1 MVNEVKI
8 SREEVEHV
16 AFLARLELTEEE
28 LVTNTEQLNSILDY
42 AAMLEKLNT
51 DDIKPTAHAVPLHN
65 VLREDQ
71 VKPSMAREKVLAN
84 APDAQD
90 GFFKVPRIV

>member
-1 MVNEVKI
+1 MNEVKI

-28 LVTNTEQLNSILDY
+28 LATNTEQLNSILEY

>member
-1 MVNEVKI
+1 MKI
-8 SREEVEHV
+8 SRNEVEHV
-16 AFLARLELTEEE
+16 AMLARLELTEEE
-28 LVTNTEQLNSILDY
+28 LITNTEQLNSILEY

-65 VLREDQ
+65 VLRQDQ
-71 VKPSMAREKVLAN
+71 VKQSMERDKVLAN
-84 APDAQD
+84 APDAED

>member
-1 MVNEVKI
+1 MKI

-16 AFLARLELTEEE
+16 AFLARLALTEEE